1 MRNTAKKATV
11 RLSDI
16 AKETG
21 YSLSTVSKALNG
33 EYGGYRKI
41 LRRDAANHQRG
52 VETVWVF
59 P

>member
-1 MRNTAKKATV
+1 MRNTTKKATV

-21 YSLSTVSKALNG
+21 LFPFHRIQGAQRQS
-33 EYGGYRKI
+33 RRF
-41 LRRDAANHQRG
+41 RRDAANHQRG

>member
-21 YSLSTVSKALNG
+21 YSLSTVSRALNG
-33 EYGGYRKI
+33 RADVSE
-41 LRRDAANHQRG
+41 DAANHQRG

>member
-1 MRNTAKKATV
+1 MRNTTKKATV

-21 YSLSTVSKALNG
+21 YSFHRIQGAQRQS
-33 EYGGYRKI
+33 RRF
-41 LRRDAANHQRG
+41 RRDAANHQRG